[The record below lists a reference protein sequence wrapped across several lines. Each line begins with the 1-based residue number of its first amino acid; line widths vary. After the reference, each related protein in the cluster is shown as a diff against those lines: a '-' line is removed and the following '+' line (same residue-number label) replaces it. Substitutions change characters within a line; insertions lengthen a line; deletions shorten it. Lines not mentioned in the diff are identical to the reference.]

1 MEKWVSDLNANPTLL
16 IDEKF
21 GKHGAHSKYDLSPD
35 EMKKGVFEVSVYI
48 YIYIYIYICY
58 VSVTVTFPVTFHHF
72 LCLCLRLCLHC
83 MNGGS

>member
-48 YIYIYIYICY
+48 YIYISMY
-58 VSVTVTFPVTFHHF
+58 VTLVLVLLLLF
-72 LCLCLRLCLHC
+72 LLLFIIFFVFVCDCVCIA
-83 MNGGS
+83 